1 MLVQAHK
8 VDAVA
13 TVVTVDMV
21 MAVAMVD
28 TEVYAEAAV
37 VDAGAMAVGSVV
49 SLSRTRLS
57 NSSSGRL
64 TWRVS
69 TVAVTRVVLAQCL
82 CKHFDLEEQIL
93 HVLCPSNKVEQ
104 FVDGDG

>member
-1 MLVQAHK
+1 MLPR
-8 VDAVA
+8 
-13 TVVTVDMV
+13 
-21 MAVAMVD
+21 
-28 TEVYAEAAV
+28 AAV
-37 VDAGAMAVGSVV
+37 DVVVVVNAATKAVVADTVNVEEVRAGAMAVGSVV